1 MLSLSCS
8 LVPFTRMPPH
18 IPPGSN
24 GVGVHCSPSLNA
36 ADVEPPH
43 RFSLLEFSQRHHLS
57 MLKNTGSPPDTA
69 SFLSWSPQIRTATS
83 VVISSS
89 WGCHLQ
95 FVSHCSSQGALP
107 FHGSHCILP
116 DFLLQVHLVFLYAE
130 KWRRPGSSHP
140 CTRWHF
146 SIKRLLLLVSL
157 TKPFLNQNF
166 SCFLCMLTRSLL
178 FKMTR
183 SWYLLINE
191 IRESHFIKLA
201 HASKCALHTPA

>member
-1 MLSLSCS
+1 MTISRFLCEILFSILLSAEKFHTS
-8 LVPFTRMPPH
+8 RY
-18 IPPGSN
+18 
-24 GVGVHCSPSLNA
+24 SPSYLSATWLNKKFHTSRYS
-36 ADVEPPH
+36 P
-43 RFSLLEFSQRHHLS
+43 SYLS
-57 MLKNTGSPPDTA
+57 NTGSPPDTA